1 MSASSQ
7 VANLSRPQLQ
17 ALAKVWWLVLLR
29 GVLSIL
35 FGVLA
40 FAWPAKTVFALV
52 MIFGAFMLVD
62 GILSLVGAFTG
73 RVRPAPTWWLVL
85 VGLAGIAAGIVTF
98 MSPGLTAIVMVLFIG
113 GWAVVHGIFEI
124 VGAIQ
129 LRKEGGAEWWLILSG
144 VLSVVF
150 GLVLIFMP
158 GPGVLGLVWAIA
170 AYAVAFGATWVAL
183 AFRLRKYRA

>member
-40 FAWPAKTVFALV
+40 FSWPAKTVFALV

-158 GPGVLGLVWAIA
+158 GPGVLGLVWTIA
-170 AYAVAFGATWVAL
+170 AYAVVFGATWVAL